1 MATQHSK
8 SIYLCRNVRVA
19 LLGLAALCGAST
31 PLFGQD
37 TVAGKFTL
45 TESTHFGYR
54 ILPAGTYKFTIEPV
68 GISQTVGSIRGG
80 RQPVL
85 VVVKPE
91 ASSGP
96 ITGVFAMATRSDAPL
111 ESSKLVMEQG
121 NGGMA
126 VHTMYLDQ
134 PRLVLDFDWLSPKD
148 KTPALAEAA
157 RPARTAVA
165 SKATD

>member
-1 MATQHSK
+1 MATRLSK
-8 SIYLCRNVRVA
+8 SIYFWRNARVA

-31 PLFGQD
+31 QLFAQD

-45 TESTHFGYR
+45 TESAHLGYR
-54 ILPAGTYKFTIEPV
+54 ILPAGTYKFTIEPL
-68 GISQTVGSIRGG
+68 GISQTVDSIRGG

-91 ASSGP
+91 ASTGP
-96 ITGVFAMATRSDAPL
+96 ITGIIAMATRSDSPL
-111 ESSKLVMEQG
+111 ESSKLLMEQG
-121 NGGMA
+121 NDGM
-126 VHTMYLDQ
+126 VIHTMYLDQ

-148 KTPALAEAA
+148 KNAPLAEAA
-157 RPARTAVA
+157 RPEPARA